1 MQFISCKEDEK
12 RIIPDFFERV
22 YEVNATIIKDIE
34 ETYKDIESK
43 NKTDT
48 QQVHWT
54 KEASTKFLIK
64 LVKEID
70 HDLEDYLLDFPED
83 NALEKEWDQTKN
95 KLVNINLTKK
105 RLQVLR
111 GIWRNYKNSPNWKK
125 LIKDVTQFVSDKLV
139 YEKEGLDEFDKTKLR
154 LIALDF
160 IS

>member
-1 MQFISCKEDEK
+1 M
-12 RIIPDFFERV
+12 
-22 YEVNATIIKDIE
+22 
-34 ETYKDIESK
+34 
-43 NKTDT
+43 
-48 QQVHWT
+48 HWT

-95 KLVNINLTKK
+95 KLVKINLTKK

-111 GIWRNYKNSPNWKK
+111 GIWRNYKNAPNWKK
-125 LIKDVTQFVSDKLV
+125 LIKEITQFVSDKLI
-139 YEKEGLDEFDKTKLR
+139 YEKEGLEEFDKTKLR
-154 LIALDF
+154 LISLDF

>member
-1 MQFISCKEDEK
+1 M
-12 RIIPDFFERV
+12 
-22 YEVNATIIKDIE
+22 YEVNAAIIKDIE

-43 NKTDT
+43 DKTDT

-95 KLVNINLTKK
+95 KLVKINLTKK

-111 GIWRNYKNSPNWKK
+111 GIWRNYKNAPNWKK
-125 LIKDVTQFVSDKLV
+125 LIKEITQFVSDKLV
-139 YEKEGLDEFDKTKLR
+139 YEKEGLEEFDKTKLR